1 MASPTNFLP
10 TAFTVVVSS
19 DNLDKIFIEQAKV
32 EPVAAVISESG
43 GS

>member
-10 TAFTVVVSS
+10 TAFTVVVSN
-19 DNLDKIFIEQAKV
+19 DNFDWTLVEQAKV